1 MRPGTAIEENY
12 LKAIYKIGNASG
24 SLVSTSELA
33 LEMEVQAAS
42 VTDMLKKLA
51 SKNLIHYKKYHGV
64 KLSANGKFTAMHIVR
79 KHRLWETFLV
89 KKLGFSWSDVHDV
102 AEQLEHVNSE
112 ELIDRLDSF
121 LGYPK
126 TDPHGDPIPGKDGKI
141 IAQKSIP
148 LNQLKVGESGEVAGV
163 QSDQKELLDYLEK
176 LDLLIGNK
184 LQVVDILP
192 FDGSMKIRIAHNPE
206 TTISQAVSSNLLI
219 KKQK

>member
-1 MRPGTAIEENY
+1 MRASTAIEENY
-12 LKAIYKIGNASG
+12 LKAIYKLGHASG
-24 SLVSTSELA
+24 TLVGTSELA
-33 LEMEVQAAS
+33 MEMEVQAAS

-51 SKNLIHYKKYHGV
+51 SKSLIHYKKYHGV
-64 KLSANGKFTAMHIVR
+64 KLTANGKRTAMHIVR

-89 KKLGFSWSDVHDV
+89 NKLGFSWSDVHDV

-141 IAQKSIP
+141 IAQESIP
-148 LNQLKVGESGEVAGV
+148 LNQLQIGESGEVAGV

-184 LQVVDILP
+184 LQVLDILP
-192 FDGSMKIRIAHNPE
+192 FDGSMKIKISHHPE

-219 KKQK
+219 KKER